1 MLSFHYKSPKESGN
15 TEKQLPEY
23 IVNLFTELNELEV
36 KLYKLQ
42 KFTRTAAFVALSH
55 EDKQDLIK
63 QKKVMQKYQQQLL
76 IRLRAN
82 LASIE

>member
-15 TEKQLPEY
+15 AEKQLPEY

>member
-1 MLSFHYKSPKESGN
+1 MLSFHYKSPKETGN
-15 TEKQLPEY
+15 VEKQLPEY

-42 KFTRTAAFVALSH
+42 KFTRTASFVALSH
-55 EDKQDLIK
+55 EDRQDLIK
-63 QKKVMQKYQQQLL
+63 QKKAMQKYQQQLL